1 MARSIKKG
9 PYVFKRLLKKVQ
21 KLNKEGKKEVIK
33 TWSRRST
40 IFPDF
45 IGHTFAVH
53 NGKDFIPV
61 YVTEDMVGHKLG
73 EFSLTRKCGE
83 GRNSMEAKAIAKTV
97 RISALKSRLVMR
109 LINGKNVDEAF
120 GILNNMNS
128 KASRVI
134 KKVLTSAVANA
145 ENNHNLDKTKLYVK
159 EAYVNDGP
167 VLKRSVP
174 DSRGRIARND
184 HRTSHVTVV
193 VAER

>member
-1 MARSIKKG
+1 
-9 PYVFKRLLKKVQ
+9 
-21 KLNKEGKKEVIK
+21 
-33 TWSRRST
+33 
-40 IFPDF
+40 
-45 IGHTFAVH
+45 
-53 NGKDFIPV
+53 
-61 YVTEDMVGHKLG
+61 
-73 EFSLTRKCGE
+73 
-83 GRNSMEAKAIAKTV
+83 MEAKAIAKTV

-109 LINGKNVDEAF
+109 LINGKSVSEAMS
-120 GILNNMNS
+120 ILNNLNN

-193 VAER
+193 VKER